1 MCWEGVERSG
11 EIDHRM
17 VECKQNLVTC
27 MYHCTLSSN
36 YNSLDFIWGGGGGGG
51 GGALG
56 SLPEFENDD
65 VTISRY
71 KVAVVINMQLLTYQI
86 QRPNFLLNK
95 TILRTFN
102 LCYNVR
108 LCWLQHT
115 DHRMNVRFAATIGM
129 HTNGLRI
136 RQQREPTSR
145 TASYTW

>member
-36 YNSLDFIWGGGGGGG
+36 YNSLDFIWGGGV
-51 GGALG
+51 LG
-56 SLPEFENDD
+56 SPPEFENDD

-86 QRPNFLLNK
+86 QLPNFLLNK
-95 TILRTFN
+95 TILSTFD

-108 LCWLQHT
+108 CVGSNAT
-115 DHRMNVRFAATIGM
+115 DHSTIVRFAATIGM

-145 TASYTW
+145 TASNTW